1 MNRIHSCTSQI
12 QRETPNST
20 LCSNVAILPVGGGVG
35 KTLTYKRLV
44 LIPDFFIWLADR
56 IGLKEK

>member
-20 LCSNVAILPVGGGVG
+20 LCSNVAMLHVGGGVG
-35 KTLTYKRLV
+35 RTLTYKRPV

-56 IGLKEK
+56 FGHKKK